1 MAATPR
7 FPEPLHVGRPNVGDR
22 ARLFER
28 LDGALDRLV
37 LTNSGPLSLEFE
49 QRIAELTGAEHCIAT
64 VNATTGIQMAARA
77 AGIRAGQKV
86 IVPSFTWVA
95 TAHAL
100 DWIGVVPVFCDA
112 DPKSGTADPAHVEAL
127 IEPDTAGILAVHVF
141 GYPCMVDALEK
152 VADKYGLPLIF
163 DAAHAFGSTYEG
175 KPIGGFGAAEVFSF
189 HATKWINSFEGGA
202 ITTNDDELAVKLR
215 GMRNLGLDANH
226 EHAWT
231 GTAGRMNEAAA
242 AMGLTSLEIMDELF
256 AINERNHRLYQE
268 GLAGVPGVRVRPMAA
283 GERANHQYIVIEIDE
298 AVSGVHRDRVHAEMF
313 ANNILTRRYF
323 YPGCHQVE
331 PYRSAPHVHAPQ
343 PLPRTEALVEQV
355 LALPNGMAIGPAEI
369 SGICE
374 VIAEVVDAA

>member
-22 ARLFER
+22 TRLFER

-49 QRIAELTGAEHCIAT
+49 QRISELTGAKHCIAT
-64 VNATTGIQMAARA
+64 VNATTGIQMAVRA

-163 DAAHAFGSTYEG
+163 DAAHAFGSTYQG

-202 ITTNDDELAVKLR
+202 ITTDDDELAVKLR
-215 GMRNLGLDANH
+215 GMRNLGLSVDH
-226 EHAWT
+226 EHTWT

-256 AINERNHRLYQE
+256 AVNERNHRLYQE
-268 GLAGVPGVRVRPMAA
+268 GLAGVPGVRVRPMAP

-298 AVSGVHRDRVHAEMF
+298 AVSGVHRDRVHTEMF

-323 YPGCHQVE
+323 HPGCHQVE

-369 SGICE
+369 SGVCE